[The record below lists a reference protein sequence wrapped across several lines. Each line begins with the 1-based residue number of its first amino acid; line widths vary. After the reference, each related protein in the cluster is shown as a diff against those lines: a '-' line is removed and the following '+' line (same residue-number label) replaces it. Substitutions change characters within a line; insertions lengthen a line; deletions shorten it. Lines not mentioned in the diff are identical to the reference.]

1 MSHVPARGS
10 VSDLRSAEN
19 TLSQLARK
27 CCLLGA
33 NPIFALSN
41 RHKLVML
48 HVLVDIPVTKLR
60 VEVIALRRLAGLS
73 SLLETHV
80 FSI

>member
-1 MSHVPARGS
+1 MSHVPARAS

-27 CCLLGA
+27 CCLLGT
-33 NPIFALSN
+33 NPIFALST
-41 RHKLVML
+41 RHKSVML
-48 HVLVDIPVTKLR
+48 HVLVDIPITRLR
-60 VEVIALRRLAGLS
+60 AEVIALRRLALL
-73 SLLETHV
+73 SLLETRV